1 MSDISR
7 TAVVVLTSEYKI
19 SGYIDLMP
27 GSRLTDYI
35 TSARSYFAMTE
46 AVVEDIGSNKTLFKG
61 KFIDVN
67 RDSVVMILPA
77 DAYENLRVGS
87 GRNQTTV
94 SSI

>member
-1 MSDISR
+1 MPEITH

-35 TSARSYFAMTE
+35 TSARSYFAMTD
-46 AVVEDIGSNKTLFKG
+46 AVVEDVRTSKIMFRG
-61 KFIDVN
+61 KFIDIN

-77 DAYENLRVGS
+77 EICVDCRS
-87 GRNQTTV
+87 
-94 SSI
+94 

>member
-1 MSDISR
+1 MSDTTR

-19 SGYIDLMP
+19 SGFIDLMP

-46 AVVEDIGSNKTLFKG
+46 ALVEDIRSNKTLFKG
-61 KFIDVN
+61 KFIDLN

-77 DAYENLRVGS
+77 EACEDFR
-87 GRNQTTV
+87 
-94 SSI
+94 